1 MGEAQVEVDRYIAS
15 LIEGT
20 DYSKRMDHEARLRLV
35 AKWYGVTMGDVRA
48 IQRPMLAMVEH
59 IVSKALTDNAAA
71 FVAALREA
79 EARSCQPPRPD
90 GAHAAE
96 KPTPAPARN
105 DNHE

>member
-1 MGEAQVEVDRYIAS
+1 MGESQDEVDRYIAS

-20 DYSKRMDHEARLRLV
+20 DYAKRRDHEARLRLV
-35 AKWYGVTMGDVRA
+35 AKCYGVTMGDVRA

-79 EARSCQPPRPD
+79 EARSCQPPRHD
-90 GAHAAE
+90 GAHGAE
-96 KPTPAPARN
+96 RHTPPPAPN
-105 DNHE
+105 VGHG